1 MRGQAHPGSGGGR
14 VPRLPNE
21 PEPRES
27 DAGKDDGLHR
37 QNHPMNSCRVGEDRF
52 YVSEVNRHSDGAG
65 ALSGAFLAKLYQPV
79 AAEFRQTQPPQLP
92 L

>member
-1 MRGQAHPGSGGGR
+1 
-14 VPRLPNE
+14 
-21 PEPRES
+21 
-27 DAGKDDGLHR
+27 
-37 QNHPMNSCRVGEDRF
+37 MNSCRVGEDRF